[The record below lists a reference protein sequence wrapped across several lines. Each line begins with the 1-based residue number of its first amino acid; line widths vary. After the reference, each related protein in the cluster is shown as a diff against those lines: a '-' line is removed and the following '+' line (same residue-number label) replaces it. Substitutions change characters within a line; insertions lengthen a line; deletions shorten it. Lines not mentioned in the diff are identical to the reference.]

1 VHSELKILAVKFC
14 IFEKKQI
21 AMTIQEL
28 ETILRVE
35 NIFDEFGLNRLGVF
49 GSFARGEKYNDIDIL
64 IEQNLN
70 YKIRENLKEKLQSIL
85 NVKVDLI
92 PEKFANPII
101 LYRAQK
107 ELKYVTK

>member
-1 VHSELKILAVKFC
+1 MKFC

-21 AMTIQEL
+21 ATTIQEL

-70 YKIRENLKEKLQSIL
+70 YKIRENLKEKLQTIL

-92 PEKFANPII
+92 PEKFADPII
-101 LYRAQK
+101 LYRAHK
-107 ELKYVTK
+107 ELQYVTR